1 MQRKITL
8 LLDED
13 VDAQEVLAAA
23 LKFDGVQ
30 VHEGSDELSMVEQI
44 ARLEAW
50 EERCAREAVAEEG
63 LTDPT
68 DIERHISNASA
79 DSDYL
84 VGQDETLEGL
94 VQSARRIRGTLKSRA
109 EVIAEAVRVY
119 APAEEEGLEP

>member
-1 MQRKITL
+1 MQRKITF

-13 VDAQEVLAAA
+13 ADAQGVLAAA
-23 LKFDGVQ
+23 LKIDGVQ
-30 VHEGSDELSMVEQI
+30 YFEGRDEMSMVEQI
-44 ARLEAW
+44 ARLETW
-50 EERCAREAVAEEG
+50 EERCAREAVEEEG
-63 LTDPT
+63 LTDPA
-68 DIERHISNASA
+68 DIARHISNASA

-119 APAEEEGLEP
+119 APVEEEDLEP